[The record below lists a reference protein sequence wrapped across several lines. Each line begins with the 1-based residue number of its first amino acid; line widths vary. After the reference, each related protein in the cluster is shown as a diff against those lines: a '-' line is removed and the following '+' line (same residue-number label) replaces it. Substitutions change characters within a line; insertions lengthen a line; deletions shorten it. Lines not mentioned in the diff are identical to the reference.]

1 TGRACVNRVIT
12 DLAVIDVTADG
23 FTLRETA
30 PGVTP
35 QEVADNTGAPLTIPA
50 DVGEMQLPAAVA

>member
-30 PGVTP
+30 PGVSP
-35 QEVADNTGAPLTIPA
+35 EEVADNTGAPLTIGD
-50 DVGEMQLPAAVA
+50 DVREMRFPVGV